1 MNAIVFVIAAL
12 LASWAYRDVQRFQAT
27 WGKGPWG
34 GSPRVWAVVCF
45 LIGIIGVLLL
55 VLAKRNTKKQLQA
68 NANWIAPPSVDPRYT
83 PPRPHG
89 QLPPPPPAPP
99 TNEWTPPP
107 PPPSWTPPEPPAWSP
122 GPDSSGHDPS
132 RGSNN

>member
-12 LASWAYRDVQRFQAT
+12 LAWWAYRDVERFRAR
-27 WGKGPWG
+27 WGRGPWG
-34 GSPRVWAVVCF
+34 GSPRVWAFVCF

-55 VLAKRNTKKQLQA
+55 LIAKRNTKKQLQA
-68 NANWIAPPSVDPRYT
+68 NANWIAPPSANPSYT
-83 PPRPHG
+83 PPQQYG
-89 QLPPPPPAPP
+89 QLPPPPAAPP
-99 TNEWTPPP
+99 TTEWTPPP